1 MEKNKAEGRSAG
13 IGLGIGESIRR
24 GVAKRKGD
32 KLSVLYDA
40 AVILTAFL
48 FSRCHVAL
56 GAYPLALSFIAALP
70 RGVWLALLG
79 AAVGSLSLGKIGVIN
94 AVISVVVILLRIIIS
109 GGERGGAGL
118 FSEPLVLRIAAA
130 TVGSFI
136 GAIYE
141 VLLSG
146 LSVTSVLYGS
156 AWVLLAALFT
166 FLLAGIFYTGVSVCD
181 VLTAEGSIFRA
192 KEKGEP
198 RLIVF
203 QASIIFYIFLLS
215 YSLVGYNF
223 FGISPGYVF
232 SAVITILTAKRF
244 GAIRGMAV
252 GFASALPISGT
263 YSVAFAL
270 VGVGAGV
277 LFPMGALY
285 ALIAGGILLSAFSA
299 YVGGALGFLTTFPE
313 YTVSA
318 LLCAPIIKKL
328 ELAKE
333 DAAAKPAPVSVA
345 EDMVN
350 ALALSYRA
358 GKDNSEALACSLS
371 AAARILHKVG
381 EAEARLTVREYRDVV
396 IAAEAN
402 FCKGCPSYATCVAET
417 PAPCV
422 EFADIIATKLYK
434 KERLFA
440 NDPTASPR
448 YCHATEELFSAISR
462 AAADAERERERNR
475 RIVAVADEYL
485 LISRMI
491 TEMSHRDKRES
502 ATNTAL
508 TERLSEMISHV
519 GLPSSAAL
527 VLGEERAHFI
537 VAGEDRDGSV
547 ITSPELQRGIEE
559 AAGVRLGEREYYRR
573 GDIALLECSADE
585 KYSVE
590 FFAVGKGKTGESVS
604 GDAVASLVGEDGH
617 FSALIADGMGSGE
630 DAHAASQ
637 LASELLLELL
647 RAGTRRQTA
656 LHVTNHLMKSRCIEC
671 STTVDL
677 FDFDLVTGEAVFYKC
692 GAAASYV
699 KRESSI
705 FRIKSE
711 TAPIGVTGAIDAER
725 IRVEVEAGDLV
736 IMLSD
741 GISGGIED
749 GAWLPKLLAKPSLAG
764 VREYAEAILAEAE
777 RVSPFTDDVTVA
789 VARIV
794 KKSA

>member
-1 MEKNKAEGRSAG
+1 MEKNKAEGRVGA
-13 IGLGIGESIRR
+13 GLGIGESIKR

-32 KLSVLYDA
+32 KLSVVYDA
-40 AVILTAFL
+40 AVILIAFL

-70 RGVWLALLG
+70 SGVWLALLG

-94 AVISVVVILLRIIIS
+94 AVISVVVVLLRIIIS
-109 GGERGGAGL
+109 GGERGGTRL
-118 FSEPLVLRIAAA
+118 FAEPLVLRVAAA
-130 TVGSFI
+130 TIGSFI

-146 LSVTSVLYGS
+146 LSVTSVLCGS
-156 AWVLLAALFT
+156 LWVLLAALFT
-166 FLLAGIFYTGVSVCD
+166 ALLSGIFYTGVGVSD
-181 VLTAEGSIFRA
+181 VLVAKVSIFKRG
-192 KEKGEP
+192 EKSDP
-198 RLIVF
+198 KLIVF
-203 QASIIFYIFLLS
+203 QASAILYIFLLS
-215 YSLVGYNF
+215 YSLAGYNF

-232 SAVITILTAKRF
+232 SAVLTILTAKRF
-244 GAIRGMAV
+244 GAVRGMAV
-252 GFASALPISGT
+252 GFISALPISGT

-277 LFPMGALY
+277 LFSIGTLY
-285 ALIAGGILLSAFSA
+285 ALLAGGVLLSAFSA

-318 LLCAPIIKKL
+318 LLSAPIIKKL
-328 ELAKE
+328 EYASE
-333 DAAAKPAPVSVA
+333 DAAARPEPIRVA

-358 GKDNSEALACSLS
+358 AKDKSDALASSLS
-371 AAARILHKVG
+371 AAARTLQKVG

-396 IAAEAN
+396 IAAEES
-402 FCKGCPSYATCVAET
+402 FCKSCPSYSVCVAET
-417 PAPCV
+417 PAPCI

-440 NDPTASPR
+440 NDPTASPK
-448 YCHATEELFSAISR
+448 YCRATEELFSAISR
-462 AAADAERERERNR
+462 AAANAERERERNR

-485 LISRMI
+485 LISRML
-491 TEMSHRDKRES
+491 TEMRHSDKRES
-502 ATNTAL
+502 AGNTAL
-508 TERLSEMISHV
+508 TERISEMLTHA

-527 VLGEERAHFI
+527 VLGEERLHFI
-537 VAGEDRDGSV
+537 VAGEDRDGSI
-547 ITSPELQRGIEE
+547 ITSPELHRGIEE

-590 FFAVGKGKTGESVS
+590 FFAVGKGKSGESVS
-604 GDAVASLVGEDGH
+604 GDAVASLTSEDGH

-630 DAHAASQ
+630 DAHTASQ
-637 LASELLLELL
+637 LASELLSELIH
-647 RAGTRRQTA
+647 AGVRRQTA

-711 TAPIGVTGAIDAER
+711 TAPIGITEAIDAER
-725 IRVEVEAGDLV
+725 IRVEVEVGDLV

-741 GISGGIED
+741 GIQGGLED

-777 RVSPFTDDVTVA
+777 RFAPFTDDVTVA

-794 KKSA
+794 KKNA